1 MTYPKFLQTVSAS
14 VLGMW
19 VAIGFAPA
27 ALAEAG
33 AQAQAD
39 EGYVEEVL
47 VTARKRE
54 ESVLEI
60 PESLSVITGEN
71 INRQNIKALKD
82 IGFQVP
88 NLNLAMRLDGF
99 PNVSIRGLGAF
110 GNTQGVGFYL
120 DDVQLFSDASS
131 RFGDLARIEVLKGPQ
146 GVLYGG
152 SNIGGAVKFVSAR
165 PDPEEAFGRVKVL
178 GGQQGMIDAEASVN
192 APLGD
197 TGWAMRMFGFGSSHD
212 GFLKQRNAVRL
223 NGHRG
228 TNKKNI
234 GETEAYGA
242 RVMIGGP
249 LAERLSMLVTARWN
263 EYDGPN
269 NTWNRELRID
279 DFQYPTTVNSGPTNP
294 RHERRTYAG
303 MVELTWELDNFD
315 IVSVS
320 SFTDTHSRRYT
331 DIDDR
336 EEFLLDLD
344 RPEKMN
350 VLTQEIR
357 FTSTTDSPLQW
368 IAGAYY
374 SLYDEN
380 MDSDL
385 IVWNSWIDGDDLH
398 GVLGCIVGAATCSG
412 IWAGETVTPEA
423 EALSVRLPFEFRRRD
438 KSHLA
443 GFANVTYDFEE
454 WEVAL
459 GIRVDRWKNKSLNFA
474 LDPPISGGL
483 EETEVLP
490 RGSIS
495 RWLNDDNM
503 MYATVAFGYEPGGLN
518 IVEDIGLLPFSA
530 EKAASY
536 EVGWKGRMMDG
547 RASASIAGFYIDY
560 DKRQVEYHIA
570 TPAGPVEGIGN
581 FGDSRQIGFEADLSV
596 QVSDALQLSF
606 AVGAVDA
613 EWTGETL
620 AGGRDGL
627 PPIDFEGEKPP
638 NVPEFSWSA
647 NADYRQPINEN
658 MDFLFGV
665 QVSKNGSYRGVQAY
679 YTIRNPSYT
688 IVNAQVGVAGENWEF
703 TVNAEN
709 LTDKAYYTDVQ
720 SFPNFFGLDAGA
732 CMLPP
737 TVVGVGEENCVIIG
751 TQGQPRLIT
760 ASLSYFF

>member
-1 MTYPKFLQTVSAS
+1 MNLAKFHGTVPSA
-14 VLGMW
+14 V
-19 VAIGFAPA
+19 VASLVALFLAPA
-27 ALAEAG
+27 AIAESE
-33 AQAQAD
+33 AQARAD
-39 EGYVEEVL
+39 QSVVEEVL

-60 PESLSVITGEN
+60 PESLSVITGDD
-71 INRQNIKALKD
+71 ITRQNVKALKD
-82 IGFQVP
+82 IGFKVP

-99 PNVSIRGLGAF
+99 PNVSIRGVGAF

-165 PDPEEAFGRVKVL
+165 PDAEEAFGRVKVL
-178 GGQQGMIDAEASVN
+178 GGQQGMIDVEGSVN

-197 TGWAMRMFGFGSSHD
+197 SGWAMRLFGFGSSHD

-223 NGHRG
+223 NGHR
-228 TNKKNI
+228 TSNKKNT

-269 NTWNRELRID
+269 NTWSRELGVGP
-279 DFQYPTTVNSGPTNP
+279 FQYPRTINTGPVNP

-303 MVELTWELDNFD
+303 MVELTWELDGFD
-315 IVSVS
+315 VVSVS
-320 SFTDTHSRRYT
+320 SFTDTHSTRYT

-336 EEFLLDLD
+336 EEFLIDLI

-350 VLTQEIR
+350 VFTQEIR

-380 MDSDL
+380 MDSEL
-385 IVWNSWIDGDDLH
+385 IIWDSRITPDGRLD
-398 GVLGCIVGAATCSG
+398 GVLGCVVGDLCSG
-412 IWAGETVTPEA
+412 IWAGEIVPPEEEA
-423 EALSVRLPFEFRRRD
+423 EAFYAPFEFRRRD

-454 WEVAL
+454 WEVAV
-459 GIRVDRWKNKSLNFA
+459 GIRVDRWKNKSLNYDLNVA
-474 LDPPISGGL
+474 SGL

-503 MYATVAFGYEPGGLN
+503 IYATIAFGYEPGGLN
-518 IVEDIGLLPFSA
+518 IITIGEGLAPFRA

-536 EVGWKGRMMDG
+536 EVGWKGRWADG
-547 RASASIAGFYIDY
+547 RATGSISGYYIDY
-560 DKRQVEYHIA
+560 NKRQIEYHIS
-570 TPAGPVEGIGN
+570 TPQGPTEGIFN
-581 FGDSRQIGFEADLSV
+581 FGDSRQLGFEAELAV
-596 QVSDALQLSF
+596 QVSDALQLAFS
-606 AVGAVDA
+606 AGTVDA

-620 AGGRDGL
+620 AYG
-627 PPIDFEGEKPP
+627 IDFEGEKPP
-638 NVPEFSWSA
+638 NVPEFSWNI
-647 NADYRQPINEN
+647 NADYRQPINAG
-658 MDFLFGV
+658 MDFIFGV
-665 QVSKNGSYRGVQAY
+665 QVSKSGASDTIQAY
-679 YTIRNPSYT
+679 YPLRNPSYT
-688 IVNAQVGVAGENWEF
+688 IVNAQIGVAGENWEF

-709 LTDKAYYTDVQ
+709 LTDKDYYTDVQ
-720 SFPNFFGLDAGA
+720 SFPNFFGLDADGV
-732 CMLPP
+732 CFLPVP
-737 TVVGVGEENCVIIG
+737 DNCVIIG
-751 TQGQPRLIT
+751 TLGQPRLIT

>member
-1 MTYPKFLQTVSAS
+1 MTYSNFLQSLA
-14 VLGMW
+14 
-19 VAIGFAPA
+19 APA
-27 ALAEAG
+27 LGATLLAFAASFAATGAG
-33 AQAQAD
+33 AQTQAGD
-39 EGYVEEVL
+39 GFIEEVL

-60 PESLSVITGEN
+60 PESLSVITGED
-71 INRQNIKALKD
+71 INRQNVKALKD
-82 IGFQVP
+82 VGFKVP

-131 RFGDLARIEVLKGPQ
+131 RFGDLERIEVLKGPQ

-165 PDPEEAFGRVKVL
+165 PDSEEAFGRVKVL
-178 GGQQGMIDAEASVN
+178 GGEQGMIDVEGSVN

-212 GFLKQRNAVRL
+212 GFLKQGNAVRL

-228 TNKKNI
+228 SNEKNV

-242 RVMIGGP
+242 RMMVGGP

-269 NTWNRELRID
+269 NTWNRELGVGP
-279 DFQYPTTVNSGPTNP
+279 FQYPTTINTGPVNP

-303 MVELTWELDNFD
+303 MIELTWELDNFD
-315 IVSVS
+315 VVSVS
-320 SFTDTHSRRYT
+320 SFTDTHSTRYS
-331 DIDDR
+331 DIDGTA
-336 EEFLLDLD
+336 EYLLDLI

-350 VLTQEIR
+350 VFTQEIR
-357 FTSTTDSPLQW
+357 FTSTNDSPLQW

-380 MDSDL
+380 MDSEL
-385 IVWNSWIDGDDLH
+385 I
-398 GVLGCIVGAATCSG
+398 
-412 IWAGETVTPEA
+412 IWGTFLADYANVRVPPEQEA
-423 EALSVRLPFEFRRRD
+423 ESLPLPFEFRRRD

-490 RGSIS
+490 RGSVT

-503 MYATVAFGYEPGGLN
+503 IYATIAFGYEPGGLN
-518 IVEDIGLLPFSA
+518 IVEGVGLVPFNA
-530 EKAASY
+530 EKATSY
-536 EVGWKGRMMDG
+536 EAGWKGRFADG

-560 DKRQVEYHIA
+560 NKRQIEYHIQQPDGTA
-570 TPAGPVEGIGN
+570 VEGIGN
-581 FGDSRQIGFEADLSV
+581 FGDSRQFGFEADLSI
-596 QVSDALQLSF
+596 QVSEALTLSF
-606 AVGAVDA
+606 AAGAIDA

-620 AGGRDGL
+620 AYG
-627 PPIDFEGEKPP
+627 IDYEGEKPP
-638 NVPEFSWSA
+638 NVPEFSWNV
-647 NADYRQPINEN
+647 NADYRQPINAG

-665 QVSKNGSYRGVQAY
+665 QVSKNGASDTIQAY
-679 YTIRNPSYT
+679 YPLRNPSYT
-688 IVNAQVGVAGENWEF
+688 IINAQVGVAGENWEF

-709 LTDKAYYTDVQ
+709 LTDKGYYTDVQ
-720 SFPNFFGLDAGA
+720 SFPNFFGLDAD
-732 CMLPP
+732 
-737 TVVGVGEENCVIIG
+737 GVCVYPDGTDCLIIG
-751 TQGQPRLIT
+751 TLGQPRLVT

>member
-1 MTYPKFLQTVSAS
+1 MTYERFLRTVPAS
-14 VLGMW
+14 VLGTLLA
-19 VAIGFAPA
+19 VFSAP
-27 ALAEAG
+27 LASAETG

-39 EGYVEEVL
+39 DRYVEEIL

-60 PESLSVITGEN
+60 PESLSVITGDN
-71 INRQNIKALKD
+71 ITRQNIKALKD
-82 IGFQVP
+82 IGFKVP

-99 PNVSIRGLGAF
+99 PNVSIRGVGAF

-165 PDPEEAFGRVKVL
+165 PDAEEAFGRVKVL
-178 GGQQGMIDAEASVN
+178 GGQQGMIDVEGSVN

-197 TGWAMRMFGFGSSHD
+197 SGWAMRLFGFGSSHD

-223 NGHRG
+223 NGHR
-228 TNKKNI
+228 TSNKKNT
-234 GETEAYGA
+234 GETEAYGVRA
-242 RVMIGGP
+242 MIGGP

-269 NTWNRELRID
+269 NTWNRELGVGP
-279 DFQYPTTVNSGPTNP
+279 FQYPRTINTGPVNP

-303 MVELTWELDNFD
+303 MIELTWELDGFD
-315 IVSVS
+315 VVSVS
-320 SFTDTHSRRYT
+320 SFTDTHSTRYT

-336 EEFLLDLD
+336 EEFLIDLI

-385 IVWNSWIDGDDLH
+385 IIWDSRPLPDGRPD
-398 GVLGCIVGAATCSG
+398 GVLGCFAAEWSCSG
-412 IWAGETVTPEA
+412 IWVGETVAPE
-423 EALSVRLPFEFRRRD
+423 EELEFMTSPFEYRRRD

-443 GFANVTYDFEE
+443 GFANITYDFEE

-459 GIRVDRWKNKSLNFA
+459 GIRVDRWKNKSLNYDLNIA
-474 LDPPISGGL
+474 TGL

-490 RGSIS
+490 RGSIT

-503 MYATVAFGYEPGGLN
+503 IYATIAFGYEPGGLN
-518 IVEDIGLLPFSA
+518 IITIGEGLAPFQA
-530 EKAASY
+530 EKATSY
-536 EVGWKGRMMDG
+536 EVGWKGRWADG
-547 RASASIAGFYIDY
+547 RATASISGYYIDY
-560 DKRQVEYHIA
+560 NKRQIEYHIS
-570 TPAGPVEGIGN
+570 TPQGPTEGIFN
-581 FGDSRQIGFEADLSV
+581 FGDSRQFGFEAELAV

-606 AVGAVDA
+606 SAGAVDA

-620 AGGRDGL
+620 AYG
-627 PPIDFEGEKPP
+627 IDFDGEKPP
-638 NVPEFSWSA
+638 NVPEFSWNV
-647 NADYRQPINEN
+647 NADYRQPINQG
-658 MDFLFGV
+658 MDFIFGV
-665 QVSKNGSYRGVQAY
+665 QVSESGASDTIQAY
-679 YTIRNPSYT
+679 YPLRNPSYT
-688 IVNAQVGVAGENWEF
+688 IVNVQVGVAGENWEF

-709 LTDKAYYTDVQ
+709 LTDKDYYTDVQ
-720 SFPNFFGLDAGA
+720 SFPNFFGLDADGV
-732 CMLPP
+732 CYLPVP
-737 TVVGVGEENCVIIG
+737 DNCVIIG
-751 TQGQPRLIT
+751 TLGQPRLIT